1 MGVSPFGA
9 DQELL
14 ERLEGFRLAEWPPPP
29 RYESMPSGDLDAAT
43 FFITGRRILVPCGR

>member
-14 ERLEGFRLAEWPPPP
+14 ERLEGFRFSASTVRVDAE
-29 RYESMPSGDLDAAT
+29 R
-43 FFITGRRILVPCGR
+43 